1 MKELNKEE
9 LIEAEGGSVA
19 SVLNGTILSTLVK
32 GATLFF
38 DVGKSFG
45 SAIRRIFTGNIC
57 GM

>member
-9 LIEAEGGSVA
+9 LLKADGGSVE
-19 SVLNGTILSTLVK
+19 SILNGTILSTLVK

-45 SAIRRIFTGNIC
+45 SAIRRIFTGNTC